1 MHTSQPLKGKK
12 TMYERG
18 LAQCLLYVQY
28 PLNVGPCKHYHWAGC
43 TSPRQPLISCVPMFF
58 LLPNEAPS
66 GSVLHLQHLAHSVN
80 S

>member
-1 MHTSQPLKGKK
+1 MYTSQPLKGKK

-18 LAQCLLYVQY
+18 LA
-28 PLNVGPCKHYHWAGC
+28 LNVDPCKHYHWAEC